1 MVLLVPTLKKKAEV
15 QCGKSQKQMHK
26 METEFEIRKVSS
38 LMRSDT
44 QGDTSLDM
52 FCVQRAN
59 RVLEMCSFSV
69 C

>member
-1 MVLLVPTLKKKAEV
+1 MVLLVPTLKKKAKV

-38 LMRSDT
+38 LMRSDM
-44 QGDTSLDM
+44 QGDTSLDTV
-52 FCVQRAN
+52 CVQRAN
-59 RVLEMCSFSV
+59 GVLETCSFSV